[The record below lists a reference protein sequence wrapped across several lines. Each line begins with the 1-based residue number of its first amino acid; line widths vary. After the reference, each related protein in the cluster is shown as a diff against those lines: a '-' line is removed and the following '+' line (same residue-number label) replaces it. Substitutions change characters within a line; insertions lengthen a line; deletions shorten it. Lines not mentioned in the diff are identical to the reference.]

1 MTKINDNI
9 SRLILSISKA
19 DFLFLIEEDKG
30 NVSVL
35 HAFGNLEIHQ
45 QDIEKLT
52 LEVIKDHTNLTSSEI
67 FNEFKNNYSLDDIYV
82 SRINY
87 LDSLYSLVVLNKN
100 KFGNSDETL
109 AQFEL
114 INKILVDNILSN
126 KEIDLFTDVFEN
138 VDAVIYTINRTT
150 KKFLFM
156 KGSLKNLYGFIPEN
170 IITNPFLS
178 RKIIAEENLKEFL
191 NFNRKALNGQKS
203 VLEYKINDKLGNI
216 RYVRHT
222 AIPVN
227 LEGNKKYIIGIVID
241 ITDEKRIQRLLE
253 SSEAKFRQLVET
265 ADDLIFSL
273 NKNGYFQSIN
283 KSGSNAL
290 GYSSEEI
297 INKHFLEFIDD
308 DSKADIAVVFQ
319 DMLTN
324 ANVTTFETTFLERFG
339 SKLVFEI
346 QASPL
351 YEEGKINGLI
361 GIGRDITQ
369 RRQDEVKLKELNTK
383 LIEAN
388 RIISIERDRAKQQI
402 TVLEELNK
410 LKNEFISNVSHE
422 LRTPLASIVGFAET
436 IVSDAELPQET
447 IHEFSNII
455 LTEGKRLARLVNDIL
470 DFSKLESGTETL
482 NRINFNLAATLKEL
496 SETFKESAE
505 SKGISLNIEIPEAQ
519 IEIFADKE
527 RIQKAFSNIISN
539 GIKFTDKGGRVS
551 ILVQDFLKEVEVIIS
566 DTGIGIPNEKIP
578 ELFQKFSKVNRPGS
592 QIPGAGFG
600 LVTVKQII
608 DLHKGLIQ
616 VKSEINKGT
625 SFIVRLP
632 KKN

>member
-67 FNEFKNNYSLDDIYV
+67 FNEFKNNYSLNDIYV

-369 RRQDEVKLKELNTK
+369 RRQDELKLKELNTK

>member
-87 LDSLYSLVVLNKN
+87 IDSLYSLVVLNKN

-156 KGSLKNLYGFIPEN
+156 KGSLKNLYGFIPED

-369 RRQDEVKLKELNTK
+369 RRQDELKLKELNTK

-482 NRINFNLAATLKEL
+482 NRINFNLATALKEL

-505 SKGISLNIEIPEAQ
+505 SKGISLNVEIPEAQ

>member
-45 QDIEKLT
+45 QDLEKLT

-67 FNEFKNNYSLDDIYV
+67 FNEFKNNYSLNDIYV

-87 LDSLYSLVVLNKN
+87 IDSLYSLVVLNKN
-100 KFGNSDETL
+100 KFGNSEETL

-156 KGSLKNLYGFIPEN
+156 KGSLKNLYGFIPED
-170 IITNPFLS
+170 IITNPLLS

-203 VLEYKINDKLGNI
+203 ILEYKINDKLGNI

-470 DFSKLESGTETL
+470 DFSKLESGSETL
-482 NRINFNLAATLKEL
+482 NRINFNLAAVLKEL

-505 SKGISLNIEIPEAQ
+505 SKEISLNVEIPEAQ

-539 GIKFTDKGGRVS
+539 GIKFTDRGGRVS

>member
-67 FNEFKNNYSLDDIYV
+67 FNEFKNNYSLNDIYV

-156 KGSLKNLYGFIPEN
+156 KGSLKNLYGFIPED

-369 RRQDEVKLKELNTK
+369 RRQDELKLKELNTK

>member
-87 LDSLYSLVVLNKN
+87 IDSLYSLVVLNKN

-156 KGSLKNLYGFIPEN
+156 KGSLKNLYGFIPED

-369 RRQDEVKLKELNTK
+369 RRQDELKLKELNTK

-482 NRINFNLAATLKEL
+482 NRINFNLAAALKEL

-505 SKGISLNIEIPEAQ
+505 SKGISLNVEIPEAQ

>member
-67 FNEFKNNYSLDDIYV
+67 FNEFKNNYSLNDIYV

-156 KGSLKNLYGFIPEN
+156 KGSLKNLYGFIPED

-290 GYSSEEI
+290 GYSSDEI

-369 RRQDEVKLKELNTK
+369 RRQDELKLKELNTK

>member
-1 MTKINDNI
+1 M
-9 SRLILSISKA
+9 
-19 DFLFLIEEDKG
+19 
-30 NVSVL
+30 
-35 HAFGNLEIHQ
+35 
-45 QDIEKLT
+45 
-52 LEVIKDHTNLTSSEI
+52 
-67 FNEFKNNYSLDDIYV
+67 
-82 SRINY
+82 
-87 LDSLYSLVVLNKN
+87 
-100 KFGNSDETL
+100 
-109 AQFEL
+109 
-114 INKILVDNILSN
+114 
-126 KEIDLFTDVFEN
+126 
-138 VDAVIYTINRTT
+138 
-150 KKFLFM
+150 
-156 KGSLKNLYGFIPEN
+156 
-170 IITNPFLS
+170 
-178 RKIIAEENLKEFL
+178 

-203 VLEYKINDKLGNI
+203 ILEYKINDKLGNI

-470 DFSKLESGTETL
+470 DFSKLESGSETL
-482 NRINFNLAATLKEL
+482 NRINFNLAAVLKEL

-505 SKGISLNIEIPEAQ
+505 SKEISLNVEIPEAQ

-539 GIKFTDKGGRVS
+539 GIKFTDRGGRVS

>member
-67 FNEFKNNYSLDDIYV
+67 FNEFKNNYSLNDIYV

>member
-67 FNEFKNNYSLDDIYV
+67 FNEFKNNYSLNDIYV

-156 KGSLKNLYGFIPEN
+156 KGSLKNLYGFIPED

-253 SSEAKFRQLVET
+253 SSEAKFHQLVET

-290 GYSSEEI
+290 GYSSDEI

-369 RRQDEVKLKELNTK
+369 RRQDELKLKELNTK